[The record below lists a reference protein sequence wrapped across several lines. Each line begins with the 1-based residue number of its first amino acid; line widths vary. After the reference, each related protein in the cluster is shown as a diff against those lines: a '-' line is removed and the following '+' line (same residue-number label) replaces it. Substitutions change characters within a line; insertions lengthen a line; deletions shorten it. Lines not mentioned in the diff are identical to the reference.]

1 MKPDRSPMKH
11 VDISRLGV
19 RLAAA
24 ALAVGIAGWAIG
36 SLVIRSSASDALR
49 DEAEQVSLGAAERM
63 ASELDARIEGLT
75 SSLALLAAQEDVSS
89 LSPSAAT
96 SLAVAMRVVSP
107 YDQLVL
113 RDAGGDAVAATAA
126 DRLLRAGSV
135 PPDTS
140 VTEVVESGESVAR
153 VTSSG
158 NVAIK
163 IAVPVE
169 NPPGTVV
176 GVLEGQVPLALTVQA
191 LQVRLFGDSARVIV
205 AAPNGTLLSH
215 PERSRVVEGERYPI
229 DDLVDDDR
237 VGTLDRDGTEVI
249 AAVAAAGAFPGFV
262 IVEED
267 ESEALARVDEELG
280 KLTILVALIVGATV
294 FAVLVLGN
302 RLVRPLAGLARTVR
316 HIGAGEHSARADVTG
331 SAEFQAVATEVN
343 AMADA
348 LEGQINALEEAQR
361 ELRGAQERFR
371 AAFEEAPVAMA
382 LTAPDETLVQ
392 VNAPMVQL
400 LGRSADELASKAL
413 TELTHPDD
421 RPVSQMA
428 LDRALRTGSRMYR
441 TERRYLRSDGS
452 TVPSLTNV
460 AIMRDDDGEPEYLVV
475 HAVDLSE
482 LRAAEARFRQII
494 ESSPDVLLIASL
506 DGTIEMINDRVSD
519 VFGYAPHDV
528 IGHAVEMLIPE
539 RFRESHVQHREGYAA
554 EPRTREMG
562 AGFEL
567 FGVRRDG
574 SEFPVEVSLSPME
587 VDGQTKVIADV
598 RDVTER
604 RRGEQA
610 ARELREMHM
619 RQRQAVEI
627 NDNIIQGL
635 TIARWSFDL
644 DQIAEARRAVERTIE
659 AARAL
664 VDRMLETSG
673 EIEPGSLTRERPAE
687 FPR

>member
-1 MKPDRSPMKH
+1 MKP
-11 VDISRLGV
+11 VDLSRLGV

-24 ALAVGIAGWAIG
+24 ALAVGVAGWAIG

-49 DEAEQVSLGAAERM
+49 GEAEQVSLGAAERM

-75 SSLALLAAQEDVSS
+75 SSLDLLAAQAEVSS
-89 LSPSAAT
+89 LSASAET
-96 SLAVAMRVVSP
+96 PLAVAMRAVP
-107 YDQLVL
+107 AYDQLVL
-113 RDAGGDAVAATAA
+113 RDAAGDAVAATAA
-126 DRLLRAGSV
+126 DRLLPVASV
-135 PPDTS
+135 LPSTT
-140 VTEVVESGESVAR
+140 VTEVVESGEPTAQVI
-153 VTSSG
+153 G
-158 NVAIK
+158 NGDVEIT

-176 GVLEGQVPLALTVQA
+176 GVLEGRVPLPLMVQA
-191 LQVRLFGDSARVIV
+191 LQVRLLGASARAIV
-205 AAPNGTLLSH
+205 VAPDGTLLSH

-229 DDLVDDDR
+229 DELVDDGRR
-237 VGTLDRDGTEVI
+237 VDTLDRDGTKVI
-249 AAVAAAGAFPGFV
+249 AAAAPAGAFPGFV
-262 IVEED
+262 AVEED
-267 ESEALARVDEELG
+267 ESDALARVNEELG
-280 KLTILVALIVGATV
+280 ELTLLVALIVGATV
-294 FAVLVLGN
+294 LAVLVLGN
-302 RLVRPLAGLARTVR
+302 RLVRPLAGLARTLR
-316 HIGAGEHSARADVTG
+316 RIGEGDHGARADVAG
-331 SAEFQAVATEVN
+331 SAEFRAVATEVN

-348 LEGQINALEEAQR
+348 LERQINAIEAAQR
-361 ELRGAQERFR
+361 ELRSAEERFR

-382 LTAPDETLVQ
+382 LAEPDETLVQ
-392 VNAPMVQL
+392 VNPPMVQL
-400 LGRSADELASKAL
+400 LGRQTHELTSTTLA
-413 TELTHPDD
+413 ELTHADD
-421 RPVSQMA
+421 RPAGHMA
-428 LDRALRTGSRMYR
+428 LDRAVRTGSRMYR
-441 TERRYLRSDGS
+441 TERRYLRPDGS
-452 TVPSLTNV
+452 AVPSLTNV
-460 AIMRDDDGEPEYLVV
+460 AVMRDDDGEPDYLIV

-482 LRAAEARFRQII
+482 LRAAEARFQKII

-519 VFGYAPHDV
+519 VFGYDPGDV

-539 RFRESHVQHREGYAA
+539 RYRESHVGHRRRYAD
-554 EPRTREMG
+554 EPRAREMG

-567 FGVRRDG
+567 LGVRRDG

-610 ARELREMHM
+610 ARELRDMHM

-644 DQIAEARRAVERTIE
+644 EQIADARRAVERTIE

-673 EIEPGSLTRERPAE
+673 EIEPGSLTRDRPAE

>member
-1 MKPDRSPMKH
+1 MNRAEAMKH
-11 VDISRLGV
+11 IDLSRLGV

-24 ALAVGIAGWAIG
+24 ALAVGVVGWAAG

-49 DEAEQVSLGAAERM
+49 GEAEEVSLGAAERM

-75 SSLALLAAQEDVSS
+75 SSLDLLAAQEAVFS
-89 LSPSAAT
+89 LSASAET
-96 SLAVAMRVVSP
+96 SLAVAMRAVP
-107 YDQLVL
+107 TYDQLVL
-113 RDAGGDAVAATAA
+113 RDTAGDAVAATAA
-126 DRLLRAGSV
+126 ARLLPVTSA
-135 PPDTS
+135 PPSTT
-140 VTEVVESGESVAR
+140 VTEVVESGAPTVQVIGNGSVEI
-153 VTSSG
+153 T
-158 NVAIK
+158 

-176 GVLEGQVPLALTVQA
+176 GVLEGRVPLPLMVQA
-191 LQVRLFGDSARVIV
+191 LQVRLLGDSARAIV
-205 AAPNGTLLSH
+205 VAPDGTLLSH
-215 PERSRVVEGERYPI
+215 PERSRVVEGERYPV
-229 DDLVDDDR
+229 DGLVDDGR

-249 AAVAAAGAFPGFV
+249 AAAAPAGVFPGFV

-267 ESEALARVDEELG
+267 ESAALARVDEELG
-280 KLTILVALIVGATV
+280 ELTLLVALIVGATV
-294 FAVLVLGN
+294 LAVLVLGN
-302 RLVRPLAGLARTVR
+302 RLVQPLAGLARTLR
-316 HIGAGEHSARADVTG
+316 RIGAGDHSARADVTG
-331 SAEFQAVATEVN
+331 STEFQAVASEVN

-348 LEGQINALEEAQR
+348 LEGQINALEAAQR
-361 ELRGAQERFR
+361 ELRSAEERFR

-382 LTAPDETLVQ
+382 LAEPDETLVQ
-392 VNAPMVQL
+392 VNPPMVQL
-400 LGRSADELASKAL
+400 LGRSADELTAQAL
-413 TELTHPDD
+413 ADLTHPDD
-421 RPVSQMA
+421 RPAGQMA

-441 TERRYLRSDGS
+441 TERRYLRPDGS
-452 TVPSLTNV
+452 AVPSLTNV
-460 AIMRDDDGEPEYLVV
+460 AVMRGDDGEPDYLIV

-482 LRAAEARFRQII
+482 LRAAEARFQKII

-519 VFGYAPHDV
+519 VFGYAPADV

-539 RFRESHVQHREGYAA
+539 RFREPHVGHRERYAT

-562 AGFEL
+562 ARFEL
-567 FGVRRDG
+567 LGVRRDG

-610 ARELREMHM
+610 ARELRDMHM

-644 DQIAEARRAVERTIE
+644 EQIADARRAVERTIE